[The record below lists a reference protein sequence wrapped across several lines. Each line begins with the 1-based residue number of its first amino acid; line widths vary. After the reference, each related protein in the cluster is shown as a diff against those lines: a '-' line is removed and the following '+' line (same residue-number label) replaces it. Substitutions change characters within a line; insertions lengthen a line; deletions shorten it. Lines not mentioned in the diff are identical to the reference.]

1 MWKEGAA
8 ILAAV
13 AVPAILLAKMSGAP
27 NMNEKIIEIYGT
39 YLPSPDPMDCG
50 EGDMGPA
57 ATARVSQFF
66 EKVAGW
72 PNYRA
77 IYPMGKWEEDTGSC
91 KLPVGR
97 KECMALLEEAGVDFE
112 PVEEETPGIDTPVR
126 LGPVVNGVMLDS
138 KVDLLMS
145 CDLALAVVKMTKT
158 LSKKN
163 VDGLGIF
170 SLYRPE
176 STYSFHSL
184 GLGIDINW
192 VKSKSW
198 AGGVWVK
205 TNFEKS
211 MKFRTCDYKT
221 TTKRAGLLM
230 DVVCTLWEEKIFNT
244 VLTPNYN
251 EAHHN
256 HFHVDVRPGDNR
268 FYLR

>member
-13 AVPAILLAKMSGAP
+13 AVPAIFLAKMSGAP
-27 NMNEKIIEIYGT
+27 NMNEKIIEVYGT
-39 YLPSPDPMDCG
+39 YLPSPDPMECG
-50 EGDMGPA
+50 EGEPDPSA
-57 ATARVSQFF
+57 SARVSQFF

-77 IYPMGKWEEDTGSC
+77 IYPMGKWEEDPGRC
-91 KLPVGR
+91 RLPVGG
-97 KECMALLEEAGVDFE
+97 KECSALLEEKGVDFE
-112 PVEEETPGIDTPVR
+112 LLEDMPGITTPVR

-138 KVDLLMS
+138 KVDLVMS
-145 CDLALAVVKMTKT
+145 CDLALAVMRMTEV
-158 LSKKN
+158 LAKKD

-192 VKSKSW
+192 VKSKTWS
-198 AGGVWVK
+198 GGVWVK
-205 TNFEKS
+205 TNFEKNL
-211 MKFRTCDYKT
+211 KFRTCDYKT
-221 TTKRAGLLM
+221 TTKRAGFLM
-230 DVVCTLWEEKIFNT
+230 DAVCTLWEEKIFNT

-251 EAHHN
+251 DAHHN